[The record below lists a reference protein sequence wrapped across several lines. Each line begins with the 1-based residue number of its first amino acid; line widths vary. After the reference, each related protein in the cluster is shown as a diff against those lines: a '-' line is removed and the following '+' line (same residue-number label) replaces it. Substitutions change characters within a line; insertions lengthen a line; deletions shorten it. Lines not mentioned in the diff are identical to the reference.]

1 MDLVKT
7 TKQAAEVWNDIQH
20 SSKPCPGNK
29 AIFNVLFL
37 DMVKMILEEA
47 NERKNPSQI
56 RLPM

>member
-7 TKQAAEVWNDIQH
+7 AKQAAEVWHILQH
-20 SSKPCPGNK
+20 RSKVSPGDT

-37 DMVKMILEEA
+37 DMVKMIMEEA

-56 RLPM
+56 QLPM